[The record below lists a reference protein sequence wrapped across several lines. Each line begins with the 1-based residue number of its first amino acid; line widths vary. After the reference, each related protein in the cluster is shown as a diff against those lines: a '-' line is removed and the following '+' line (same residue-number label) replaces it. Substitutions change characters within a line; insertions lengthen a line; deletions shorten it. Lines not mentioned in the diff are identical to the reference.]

1 MAAQLLRLRISLLLA
16 SARGDRRAAVRSVVG
31 GVLLA
36 LGAVLIWPLAG
47 ALSRESGAL
56 TTFAVL
62 LGTAVTA
69 SFFLMPVLTRAED
82 PLDPRRF
89 AVIGIA
95 PLPLAAAVFGA
106 SFLSVPVVAT
116 AIAAAGI
123 AASAGLGVVTA
134 VLAVLIA
141 LATAVGAARLGFAL
155 AAQLPRRRR
164 PSLVV
169 VVAVLLAAGPAAAA
183 VGALTGVPPTG
194 AVDAA
199 ASALAVSPIAAPWA
213 LLSGGGGGAW
223 AVAVITLV
231 VILAA
236 WAAVTV
242 GLLRAPAKRP
252 APRRAGLGW
261 FGVMPGNP
269 AGAIGARSMIY
280 WLHDRRYLTNIAIVP
295 VAALLVTLPPLVA
308 GVPAELVALI
318 PIPLA
323 ALFLGWLPHDDVA
336 YDHTA
341 VWMHVAA
348 GVRGAADR
356 AGRLVPILVFGTP
369 VLVVGAVLASTL
381 SGQADL
387 LPALLGVSA
396 ALFLGGLGLSSIAS
410 ALAPYAVTRPGDS
423 PFRQPQ
429 RAGSSGVWS
438 QALVLLGALAA
449 AAPSLWWGVRA
460 LSGDVGAADAALA
473 LGFGAGLVLLVAGI
487 FAGGA
492 IFARRGTR
500 LLEHAEMV

>member
-16 SARGDRRAAVRSVVG
+16 SARGDRRAAVRSVLG
-31 GVLLA
+31 GVLLG

-89 AVIGIA
+89 AVIGVA

-169 VVAVLLAAGPAAAA
+169 VVAVLLAAAPAAAA

-199 ASALAVSPIAAPWA
+199 ASALVVSPLAAPWA
-213 LLSGGGGGAW
+213 LLSGGGDAW

-231 VILAA
+231 VTLAA

-242 GLLRAPAKRP
+242 GLLRAPARRP
-252 APRRAGLGW
+252 VPRRAGLGW

-318 PIPLA
+318 PVPLA

-341 VWMHVAA
+341 IWMHVAA

-356 AGRLVPILVFGTP
+356 AGRLVPILLFGTP

-460 LSGDVGAADAALA
+460 LSGDAGAADAALA
-473 LGFGAGLVLLVAGI
+473 LGLGAGLVLLVAGI